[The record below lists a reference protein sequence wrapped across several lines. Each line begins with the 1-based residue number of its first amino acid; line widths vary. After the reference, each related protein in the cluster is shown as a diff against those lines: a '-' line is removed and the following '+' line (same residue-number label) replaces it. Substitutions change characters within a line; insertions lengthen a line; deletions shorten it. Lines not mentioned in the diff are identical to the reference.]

1 MNVSTSD
8 VFTEEEVNI
17 IIDEIEYNDRENIY
31 RRFRTC
37 NFYIGETR
45 RYYIAE
51 ELDIFIIP
59 LKSYETIVGFV
70 DCTNKVFYEVGK
82 YSRTTSKQMTQVHNA
97 YFNDCIRLYADREYL
112 PCKSW

>member
-1 MNVSTSD
+1 MDMWTRD
-8 VFTEEEVNI
+8 VFTEEEVNT
-17 IIDEIEYNDRENIY
+17 IIDEIEYNDMENIY

-45 RYYIAE
+45 RYYIPE

-59 LKSYETIVGFV
+59 LKSYKTIVGFV

-82 YSRTTSKQMTQVHNA
+82 HSITTSKQMTQVYNA
-97 YFNDCIRLYADREYL
+97 YFNDCIRLYCDREYL
-112 PCKSW
+112 FC